1 MARKKRNYKVTSQ
14 LRTRLMSMRVDRE
27 LRNHNIPHTT
37 QSISQVSATTFHKAI
52 SAGKSANKKG
62 WMVDVHSV
70 SEYRSMRCYLTA
82 DGKSGIAIKRN
93 GDVVSLFSAGGG
105 GKLGKLLPFAVAA
118 GGRKLDCF
126 GGGLQ
131 NMYAAYGARATGR
144 TPFSE
149 ENAPDDWNREDGK
162 PDVVAMILPSS
173 LDEVVKAYD
182 KSRIIDL
189 SKVRVFN
196 GKDGYTNMLAD
207 RDRRL
212 EQARGAANGLGL
224 VGG

>member
-105 GKLGKLLPFAVAA
+105 VSWENCSHLLLLRAVVNLTA
-118 GGRKLDCF
+118 L
-126 GGGLQ
+126 
-131 NMYAAYGARATGR
+131 
-144 TPFSE
+144 
-149 ENAPDDWNREDGK
+149 
-162 PDVVAMILPSS
+162 
-173 LDEVVKAYD
+173 EVVCKTCT
-182 KSRIIDL
+182 L
-189 SKVRVFN
+189 P
-196 GKDGYTNMLAD
+196 M
-207 RDRRL
+207 
-212 EQARGAANGLGL
+212 AREPPDEHHSAKKMHLTTGTERTANPMWLQ
-224 VGG
+224 